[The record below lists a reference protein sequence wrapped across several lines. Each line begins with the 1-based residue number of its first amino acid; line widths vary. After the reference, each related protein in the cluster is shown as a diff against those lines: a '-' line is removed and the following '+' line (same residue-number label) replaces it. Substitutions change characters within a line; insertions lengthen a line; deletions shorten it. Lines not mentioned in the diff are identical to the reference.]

1 MKGHGRSVLGIVAE
15 QNTTMGMANPGY
27 LMEEIAEEG
36 SSIGSSVPGT
46 PLLGEV
52 HSRVEETTVEAM
64 ADEEQGQTSS
74 DRSSLEEEEGKIAV
88 ENPAHRLI

>member
-1 MKGHGRSVLGIVAE
+1 MKSHGRSVLGIVAE
-15 QNTTMGMANPGY
+15 QSTTMGMTNPTY
-27 LMEEIAEEG
+27 LMEGIEEEG

-52 HSRVEETTVEAM
+52 HSRQDVEETTVEVTA
-64 ADEEQGQTSS
+64 EEEHRPTSS
-74 DRSSLEEEEGKIAV
+74 DHSLEEGKIAV